1 MIHLGPSFLAA
12 AATTLAAAIVMMFCK
27 VVVFK
32 KFSQILMVTILHATI
47 GSFVVFVVLNDTFG
61 PSEPTK
67 LIDSL
72 VARIRRKDA
81 NKSNQDIDDL
91 VLTPEK
97 NDEENE

>member
-1 MIHLGPSFLAA
+1 M
-12 AATTLAAAIVMMFCK
+12 
-27 VVVFK
+27 
-32 KFSQILMVTILHATI
+32 
-47 GSFVVFVVLNDTFG
+47 VFVVLNDTFG